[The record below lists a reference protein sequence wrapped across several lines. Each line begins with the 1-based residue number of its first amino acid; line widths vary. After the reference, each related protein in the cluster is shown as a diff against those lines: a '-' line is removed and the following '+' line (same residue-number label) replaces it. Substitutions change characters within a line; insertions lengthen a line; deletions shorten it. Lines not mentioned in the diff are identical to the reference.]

1 MNSAIILNQIKT
13 QTLMKHIPLALI
25 IFRFIAAPVILGI
38 AYFLREVAV
47 PVILLL
53 MYLGLISDILDGI
66 IARKY
71 QVATATLRRL
81 DSQADMLFWL
91 SIGIATWFIYPNLIL
106 DHIIEVRILLCLEV
120 FCYVLSLVKF
130 KRESASHAFLSKLW
144 GVTLLAV
151 FTSMLGFEYAGI
163 VFYISLLIGYIAHID
178 RLLIT
183 LLLPQ
188 WTHDVPS
195 AYHAYLIRKGI
206 SFKRNPYLN

>member
-1 MNSAIILNQIKT
+1 
-13 QTLMKHIPLALI
+13 MKHIPLALI
-25 IFRFIAAPVILGI
+25 IFRFIAAPIILGI
-38 AYFLREVAV
+38 AYFFREAAV
-47 PVILLL
+47 LVILLL

-91 SIGIATWFIYPNLIL
+91 SIGIATWWIYPNLIL
-106 DHIIEVRILLCLEV
+106 DHIIEVRILLCLE
-120 FCYVLSLVKF
+120 FLCYILSLMKF

-144 GVTLLAV
+144 GLSLLAV

-163 VFYISLLIGYIAHID
+163 VFYVSLVIGYIAHID

-195 AYHAYLIRKGI
+195 AYHAYLIRRGI
-206 SFKRNPYLN
+206 NFKRNPYLN